1 MGHDSSRPHLLRQH
15 LSMLRL
21 AASRRVLAAALVAL
35 CLLAAGVSGK
45 DELDCYD
52 GPFESVLL
60 DGCTDDCRS
69 FETLQ

>member
-1 MGHDSSRPHLLRQH
+1 
-15 LSMLRL
+15 MLRMS
-21 AASRRVLAAALVAL
+21 ASRRVLAAALVAL
-35 CLLAAGVSGK
+35 CLLAAGVSGE

-69 FETLQ
+69 VSYTHLTLPTNREV